1 MKKQLRGIMTR
12 LDIPL
17 VTCKGRNGSYDTN
30 TIRMALT
37 NAMYMQVAYL
47 QRQGES
53 HLHIELLWKRS
64 CFDAFAF
71 TSESTS

>member
-1 MKKQLRGIMTR
+1 MTR

-53 HLHIELLWKRS
+53 HLHMCGKEVD
-64 CFDAFAF
+64 FDAFAI

>member
-1 MKKQLRGIMTR
+1 MTR

-30 TIRMALT
+30 AIRMALT

-53 HLHIELLWKRS
+53 YLHIELLWKRS
-64 CFDAFAF
+64 
-71 TSESTS
+71 